1 MNSISKEE
9 YQQLIKGAEII
20 EQDSFRIKVLETKNN
35 EMIKLFRRKRLF
47 STALL
52 KPYAV
57 RFVDN
62 AKKLHSLGIPTINI
76 KQMLWC
82 PSIKRHIVIYE
93 KLEGELLREALI
105 KDQENPTELFQ
116 QFASFIAH
124 LHEKGV
130 YFRSAH
136 LNNILLLPNGAFG
149 LIDISDMQI
158 KRQSL
163 NTNLRQRNFE
173 HILRYQE
180 DKDLF
185 RKSLDLFLL
194 GYNSSS
200 QLIDEQSEEIKQTI
214 KDIIR

>member
-1 MNSISKEE
+1 
-9 YQQLIKGAEII
+9 
-20 EQDSFRIKVLETKNN
+20 
-35 EMIKLFRRKRLF
+35 
-47 STALL
+47 
-52 KPYAV
+52 
-57 RFVDN
+57 
-62 AKKLHSLGIPTINI
+62 
-76 KQMLWC
+76 
-82 PSIKRHIVIYE
+82 
-93 KLEGELLREALI
+93 
-105 KDQENPTELFQ
+105 
-116 QFASFIAH
+116 
-124 LHEKGV
+124 
-130 YFRSAH
+130 
-136 LNNILLLPNGAFG
+136 
-149 LIDISDMQI
+149 MQI